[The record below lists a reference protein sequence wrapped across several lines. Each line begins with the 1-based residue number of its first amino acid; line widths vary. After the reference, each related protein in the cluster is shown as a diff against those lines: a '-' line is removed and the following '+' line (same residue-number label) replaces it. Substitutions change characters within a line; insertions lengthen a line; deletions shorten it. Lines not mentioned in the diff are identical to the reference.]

1 MTYILYGI
9 FAFVA
14 LLLFVPTSGDG
25 QLRNLPL
32 LILAAAVILCFF
44 LYGIVKRAR
53 FLSNT
58 KRLLRQ
64 NGFRISKSSA
74 LFVLFGFSGQY
85 SIVCEKETV
94 WRIVL
99 LMRKRS
105 YLTYH
110 FESPRRLEFYRTTR
124 MVMKNGGQAR
134 ATVTNQTETKR
145 VGICLLPFEEK
156 TEYTE
161 AFLIMDRFPSRVTDT
176 AHREPLGNG
185 DTVAACFRIYDKK
198 GFSVFLD
205 AL

>member
-9 FAFVA
+9 FVFVA

-32 LILAAAVILCFF
+32 LILAAAVILCF
-44 LYGIVKRAR
+44 LLIGIIKRAC
-53 FLSNT
+53 FLAKI
-58 KRLLRQ
+58 KRLLRE
-64 NGFRISKSSA
+64 NGFRVSKSSA
-74 LFVLFGFSGQY
+74 LFVLFGFVGQY
-85 SIVCEKETV
+85 SIICEKETT
-94 WRIVL
+94 WKIVL
-99 LMRKRS
+99 LTRKKP

-110 FESPRRLEFYRTTR
+110 FETPGRLELYRTTR

-145 VGICLLPFEEK
+145 VWIHRLPFEEK
-156 TEYTE
+156 EEYTD
-161 AFLIMDRFPSRVTDT
+161 AFLIMDRFPNRVSDT
-176 AHREPLGNG
+176 EHREPLGNG